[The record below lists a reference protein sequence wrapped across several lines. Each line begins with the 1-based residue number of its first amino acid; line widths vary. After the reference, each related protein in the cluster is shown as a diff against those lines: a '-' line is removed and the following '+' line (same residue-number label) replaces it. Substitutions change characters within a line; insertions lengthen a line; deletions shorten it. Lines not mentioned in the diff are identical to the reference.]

1 MMHIPNI
8 NHKYSLVITISF
20 PVRPNIT
27 TPPMSQ
33 VVVAGMNVSL
43 SCVAEG
49 LPRPSITWFIMSSE
63 GQVELDAMNHDGSGQ
78 RQVMSTLSF
87 VSVQPITANAYFC
100 NASNVVG
107 DVITMANLTVH
118 SELSSMFY
126 YVAA

>member
-1 MMHIPNI
+1 MFKNVYNI
-8 NHKYSLVITISF
+8 FTISF
-20 PVRPNIT
+20 PVRPSIT
-27 TPPMSQ
+27 IPPMSQ

-49 LPRPSITWFIMSSE
+49 LPKPSITWFIMTSE
-63 GQVELDAMNHDGSGQ
+63 EQVELDAMNHDIQTRNGSGQ

-87 VSVQPITANAYFC
+87 VFVQPITANAYFC

-118 SELSSMFY
+118 SE
-126 YVAA
+126 